1 MSQHFGN
8 LRFVLSNE
16 LVIKE
21 KTKSDLNNEN
31 EFYSLMNKKRK
42 RNISLKNKNYLIY
55 KCPSCASC
63 KLRKFYKHIHEKN
76 NINNDS
82 NIINIQNNFDSQNI
96 YGLNSQSPNKKV
108 LNTININF
116 PKNIKEYNNEKQNTN
131 NLEDEITYKNNN
143 NIIKI
148 NNLISNEIK
157 NNENVKEE
165 NDRDND
171 KDIIEKKSYY
181 ENGILSEKD
190 KSNNKKNNIFEC
202 KLIRSEI
209 KDKKTEENKK
219 DQKIILKVVKMIA
232 DEI

>member
-157 NNENVKEE
+157 NNENKEE
-165 NDRDND
+165 NNRDND

-181 ENGILSEKD
+181 ENGILSEKE